1 MSNSWSHGYY
11 ADEGYEYGYHTETSP
26 SYLQWMCTLQG
37 IDAPKDNFTYMDLGC
52 GQGLRLIFHAA
63 LHPDSQ
69 FNGVGY
75 PNVAQAITEWL
86 LQDSRGSVEALSKQL
101 WQ

>member
-37 IDAPKDNFTYMDLGC
+37 IDAPKDNFTYLDLGC
-52 GQGLRLIFHAA
+52 GQGLSLIFHAA

-69 FNGVGY
+69 FIGVDFM
-75 PNVAQAITEWL
+75 PRRKLPCQVN
-86 LQDSRGSVEALSKQL
+86 S
-101 WQ
+101 